1 MNPEFVARLDVPGFY
16 ILFAVHLLN
25 TDGFDLVLS
34 VVWLREVTRQLILE
48 SAELNVGLLDS
59 NETYLHFLFRHDVAN
74 VQSHLLLFFLT
85 LPHYHQLA
93 AGNSVVVLFLR
104 RFLSNHPGGDL
115 GVVRHFYLDSLDEDI
130 FIKGVLE
137 RSLNRVVLVSV

>member
-25 TDGFDLVLS
+25 ADGFDLVLS
-34 VVWLREVTRQLILE
+34 VVWLGEVTRQLVLE
-48 SAELNVGLLDS
+48 SAEFNVGLLDS

-130 FIKGVLE
+130 FVKGVLE
-137 RSLNRVVLVSV
+137 GGLNRGVLVSV